1 MSSLHDALPILKQF
15 LIQVQRNIKEALSSL
30 PNIKVRRTQ
39 GRLFIELN
47 GELAEPI
54 IEELQKIYGIH
65 SMSLAIKVDNELEEI
80 KEGALTAMEQNEDK
94 KTFKI
99 SVRRANK
106 AFPIGSQ
113 EMKDRKSVV

>member
-1 MSSLHDALPILKQF
+1 MTYDHILIRYGELGLKGKNMKQF
-15 LIQVQRNIKEALSSL
+15 LIQLQRNIKEALWAF

-80 KEGALTAMEQNEDK
+80 KIGRAHVLTPV
-94 KTFKI
+94 TWP
-99 SVRRANK
+99 S
-106 AFPIGSQ
+106 
-113 EMKDRKSVV
+113 